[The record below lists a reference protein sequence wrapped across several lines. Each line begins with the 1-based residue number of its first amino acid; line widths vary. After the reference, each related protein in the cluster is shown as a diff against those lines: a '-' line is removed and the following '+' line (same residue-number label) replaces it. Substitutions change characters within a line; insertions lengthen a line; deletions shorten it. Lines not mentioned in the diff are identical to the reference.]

1 MSQKTMKKLQVKAIS
16 QNEKGE
22 ITINLSADA
31 ANADWIRAARL
42 LKKGKIDEFKEL
54 ENTRMFQIE
63 EEDEYIE

>member
-1 MSQKTMKKLQVKAIS
+1 MKKLQVKAIS